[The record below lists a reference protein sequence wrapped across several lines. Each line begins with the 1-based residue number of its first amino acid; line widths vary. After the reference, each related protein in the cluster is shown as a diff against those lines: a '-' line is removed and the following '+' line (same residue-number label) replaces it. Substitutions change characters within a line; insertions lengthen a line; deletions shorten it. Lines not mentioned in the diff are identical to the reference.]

1 MATYGQIRL
10 VVEQR
15 YPGVSSDLRDHYI
28 KERYRTIL
36 DELDWRGIQKQ
47 AILSTTAEYAEGTV
61 ALTNGSTTVTGTDT
75 TFTSAMTGREFRV
88 SGRDEFYV
96 FTYVSATSGT
106 LSRGYEGDT
115 DTETTYKIFQRVYS
129 LASDIDILEGIKFL
143 QPNGALEEI
152 SQARLDETAPTRIL
166 VGTPTRFALSDY
178 DSDDRPTVELYP
190 IPSEARGLPYRY
202 TSRPTDLS
210 AAADVIPEWM
220 SVRCL
225 TEGAMAD
232 LAPIAG
238 NPAAAQMHAIN
249 YEDALAR
256 MRRKESRNRPGRQM
270 AMASRFTQHRRMRG
284 AG

>member
-96 FTYVSATSGT
+96 FT
-106 LSRGYEGDT
+106 
-115 DTETTYKIFQRVYS
+115 
-129 LASDIDILEGIKFL
+129 
-143 QPNGALEEI
+143 
-152 SQARLDETAPTRIL
+152 
-166 VGTPTRFALSDY
+166 
-178 DSDDRPTVELYP
+178 
-190 IPSEARGLPYRY
+190 
-202 TSRPTDLS
+202 
-210 AAADVIPEWM
+210 
-220 SVRCL
+220 
-225 TEGAMAD
+225 
-232 LAPIAG
+232 
-238 NPAAAQMHAIN
+238 
-249 YEDALAR
+249 
-256 MRRKESRNRPGRQM
+256 
-270 AMASRFTQHRRMRG
+270 
-284 AG
+284 